1 MTDNDNVEICFLL
14 TSRLLSNLCQ
24 SFHDIFKIWTPLLRF
39 FWYVPLSTPLLR
51 FLAWYSCILSSPN
64 SHTKHFS
71 FLHRPFQSLQKAAFP
86 LLFCCWNNTISHFRL
101 ASFLPIHHKFR
112 IYVSLKFSS
121 TTAFLVWF
129 LTPHHPVL
137 PIFFSLLFL
146 LDAFVFFL
154 YYAHFHS
161 ISYAWRSIANYN
173 IFSFPLCLLLMLFW
187 YLFFYWDTVDI

>member
-1 MTDNDNVEICFLL
+1 MTDNENVEICFLL
-14 TSRLLSNLCQ
+14 MSRLLSNLCQ

-39 FWYVPLSTPLLR
+39 L
-51 FLAWYSCILSSPN
+51 LAWYSCILSSPN

-137 PIFFSLLFL
+137 PVFFSLLFFTWCICFL
-146 LDAFVFFL
+146 LILCPLSFYFL
-154 YYAHFHS
+154 CMKEH
-161 ISYAWRSIANYN
+161 
-173 IFSFPLCLLLMLFW
+173 C
-187 YLFFYWDTVDI
+187 